1 LNLNVNAIATPLFF
15 SLAFNHSTA
24 TCKFT
29 GNVHWTKAGTC
40 NKPALDAATAHAKS
54 PSNIGMPTEK
64 ISVAL
69 VHVGAFEN
77 IADETKNEDSTI
89 TTKNEDC
96 CAKPTHQLL
105 AETESNEVVAKA
117 KGLGVTPRNPK
128 NIGNEVVLDNPS
140 TTNNA
145 VSGPRYGGSGDAT
158 RFKPLQPLNPSNPS
172 RNVEV
177 EGKTKT
183 TIDCGYNCMSTL
195 LFEVVR
201 S

>member
-1 LNLNVNAIATPLFF
+1 M
-15 SLAFNHSTA
+15 
-24 TCKFT
+24 
-29 GNVHWTKAGTC
+29 HWTKAST
-40 NKPALDAATAHAKS
+40 ARDAVTTHAKS
-54 PSNIGMPTEK
+54 SSNIGMPIEN
-64 ISVAL
+64 IGVAM

-77 IADETKNEDSTI
+77 IADETKNEKCIEHSTI

-96 CAKPTHQLL
+96 GAKPTHQLI
-105 AETESNEVVAKA
+105 AETESNVIAVVVNAS
-117 KGLGVTPRNPK
+117 GLGITPCNPK

-140 TTNNA
+140 PTNPAPTNNA
-145 VSGPRYGGSGDAT
+145 VPGPCYAGNGDAT
-158 RFKPLQPLNPSNPS
+158 RLKPLQPLNPSNPSNPS

-177 EGKTKT
+177 EGKTKK